1 MIFGTV
7 GTHDSDFGRFINALD
22 TIASATDERVVIQT
36 GLSTTLPVHADHF
49 EFKPRDEILEL
60 QRDARVIV
68 CHAGIGSVIDAMKA
82 GKPLIVVPRLK
93 RFGEHNSDHQLDIA
107 RAVERRGWGKAVT
120 DIADLAPL
128 CEQPPAP
135 KSDYSPDKSRLIRCV
150 RETVLGQD
158 S

>member
-1 MIFGTV
+1 MIYGTV
-7 GTHDSDFGRFINALD
+7 GTHDSDFGRFIEALD
-22 TIASATDERVVIQT
+22 AVAASTGERVLIQT
-36 GLSTTLPVHADHF
+36 GLSRTQPAHAEYF
-49 EFKPRDEILEL
+49 AFKPRDEVLAI

-82 GKPLIVVPRLK
+82 CKPLIVVPRLK

-120 DIADLAPL
+120 DIGQLAEL
-128 CEQPPAP
+128 CQEPPEP
-135 KSDYSPDKSRLIRCV
+135 KRDYAPDKERLIEFV
-150 RETVLGQD
+150 RKTVQTR